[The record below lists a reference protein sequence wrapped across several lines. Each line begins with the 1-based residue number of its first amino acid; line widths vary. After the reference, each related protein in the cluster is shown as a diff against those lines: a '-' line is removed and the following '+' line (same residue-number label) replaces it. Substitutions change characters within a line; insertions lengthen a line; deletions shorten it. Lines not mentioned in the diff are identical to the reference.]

1 MKQHTI
7 AELCEIFYEAHRIP
21 AGIFSAD
28 SALIRL
34 FSDFGENRLQ
44 MYLNDCAAILDR
56 NDECP
61 VLLYDAGASCWCCI
75 PEEGMRIL
83 LGPVQTGRNPSF
95 RYEGIREYTPERF
108 RDISLCLIRLLQG
121 KDAVLKD
128 ETENYAE
135 RRQAEQMFEAGEET
149 VHLNTYDEIFECV
162 RKGDL
167 GELESLLET
176 GSYTEYLN
184 RVIKEWDEAYTVYH
198 FNLAKT
204 YHAALGAGVP
214 ITELA
219 QLVELYLRDLKQDS
233 SLAAVKSG
241 MRRMLYD
248 FTRYVNQY
256 SDSRYSSMVNM
267 ALMYIKEHIYET
279 IEVKDIAS
287 VCSAGISTLQHRFRQ
302 ETGLSL
308 TDSIRKLKAEKACYY
323 LRYTAIPCGDI
334 AYRLGYCSQ
343 SYFIRQFKQTMDM
356 TPAEYRSREGR
367 LT

>member
-1 MKQHTI
+1 MKQHTV
-7 AELCEIFYEAHRIP
+7 AELCDIFYETHRIP

-28 SALIRL
+28 NVLIRL

-44 MYLNDCAAILDR
+44 MYLNDCAGILDHAE
-56 NDECP
+56 DQP
-61 VLLYDAGASCWCCI
+61 VLMYDAGASCWCCI
-75 PEEGMRIL
+75 PEDGIRIL

-95 RYEGIREYTPERF
+95 RYEGIREYAPERF

-121 KDAVLKD
+121 REAVLKD
-128 ETENYAE
+128 ETGSFVE
-135 RRQAEQMFEAGEET
+135 RRQAEHMFDAGEET
-149 VHLNTYDEIFECV
+149 VSLNSYDEIFECV
-162 RKGDL
+162 RTGDP

-176 GSYTEYLN
+176 GSYKNYLDQ
-184 RVIKEWDEAYTVYH
+184 VIKDWDEAYTVYH
-198 FNLAKT
+198 FQLAKT

-256 SDSRYSSMVNM
+256 SDSRYSPMVNM

-279 IEVKDIAS
+279 IEVKDIAA
-287 VCSAGISTLQHRFRQ
+287 VCSAGVSTLQHRFRQ

-308 TDSIRKLKAEKACYY
+308 TESIRKRKAEKACYY

-334 AYRLGYCSQ
+334 AFRMGYCSQ
-343 SYFIRQFKQTMDM
+343 SYFIRQFKLAMGI

-367 LT
+367 LI

>member
-1 MKQHTI
+1 MKQHTVT
-7 AELCEIFYEAHRIP
+7 ELCDIFYEAHRIP

-28 SALIRL
+28 NVLIRL

-44 MYLNDCAAILDR
+44 MYLNDCAEILNR
-56 NDECP
+56 KAECP
-61 VLLYDAGASCWCCI
+61 VLMYDAGASCWCCI
-75 PEEGMRIL
+75 PEEGMKIL

-121 KDAVLKD
+121 KEAVLQD
-128 ETENYAE
+128 DTGAFVE
-135 RRQAEQMFEAGEET
+135 RRQAEHMFEAGEET
-149 VHLNTYDEIFECV
+149 TDLNSYDEIFECV
-162 RKGDL
+162 RTGDL
-167 GELESLLET
+167 DELESLLET
-176 GSYTEYLN
+176 GSYSEYLN

-204 YHAALGAGVP
+204 YHTALEAGVP

-219 QLVELYLRDLKQDS
+219 QLVELYLRDLKQDT
-233 SLAAVKSG
+233 SLAAVKSS

-256 SDSRYSSMVNM
+256 SDSRYSPAVNM
-267 ALMYIKEHIYET
+267 ALMYIKEHVYET
-279 IEVKDIAS
+279 IEVKDIAA
-287 VCSAGISTLQHRFRQ
+287 VCSTGISTLQHRFRQ

-308 TDSIRKLKAEKACYY
+308 TESIRKRKAEKACYY

-334 AYRLGYCSQ
+334 AYRMGYCSQ
-343 SYFIRQFKQTMDM
+343 SYFIRQFKLAMGM

-367 LT
+367 I

>member
-1 MKQHTI
+1 MKQHTMT
-7 AELCEIFYEAHRIP
+7 ELCDIFYEAHGIP

-28 SALIRL
+28 NVLIRL

-44 MYLNDCAAILDR
+44 MYLNDCAGILDH
-56 NDECP
+56 DEDHP
-61 VLLYDAGASCWCCI
+61 VLMYDADSSCWCCI
-75 PEEGMRIL
+75 PQDGMKIL

-108 RDISLCLIRLLQG
+108 RNISLCLLRLLQG
-121 KDAVLKD
+121 KEAVLKD
-128 ETENYAE
+128 QTADFAE
-135 RRQAEQMFEAGEET
+135 RKQAEYLFETGEET
-149 VHLNTYDEIFECV
+149 FNLNSYDEIYECV
-162 RKGDL
+162 RTGDL
-167 GELESLLET
+167 AELELLLET
-176 GSYTEYLN
+176 GSYTAYLN
-184 RVIKEWDEAYTVYH
+184 RIITNWNDAYTVYH

-219 QLVELYLRDLKQDS
+219 GLVELYLRELKQDT
-233 SLAAVKSG
+233 SLAAIKSG

-256 SDSRYSSMVNM
+256 SDTGYSPLVNM

-279 IEVKDIAS
+279 IEVKDIAA

-308 TDSIRKLKAEKACYY
+308 TESIRKRKAEKACYY

-334 AYRLGYCSQ
+334 AYRMGYCSQ
-343 SYFIRQFKQTMDM
+343 SYFIRQFKQALGM

-367 LT
+367 LM